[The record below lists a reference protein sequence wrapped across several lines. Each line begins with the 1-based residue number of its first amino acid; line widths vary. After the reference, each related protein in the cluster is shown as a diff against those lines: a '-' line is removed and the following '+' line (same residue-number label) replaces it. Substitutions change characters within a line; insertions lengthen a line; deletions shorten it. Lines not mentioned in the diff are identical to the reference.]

1 MIGRRRQ
8 RVLAHAMHRM
18 RGITLIELMIVVV
31 VVSILAAV
39 AYPNYREF
47 VARATRNEAKAALL
61 QIATNQ
67 ERFYLQNNTYTTD
80 MTELGFPVADNF
92 ITGSEAYTVRVPA
105 ADANNFTA
113 TATYRRPDAE
123 ALKCNLFQIDGRGT
137 RISDP
142 DTDCWTRTR

>member
-1 MIGRRRQ
+1 MNYMGSRYSLTWAVRR
-8 RVLAHAMHRM
+8 MH
-18 RGITLIELMIVVV
+18 GITLIELMIVLVV
-31 VVSILAAV
+31 ISILAAI
-39 AYPNYREF
+39 AYPDYREF
-47 VARATRNEAKAALL
+47 VARAKRTEAKTALL

-80 MTELGFPVADNF
+80 MTQLGFPVADNF
-92 ITGSEAYTVRVPA
+92 ITDSGSYDVRVTA

-113 TATYRRPDAE
+113 TATYRFTDGE